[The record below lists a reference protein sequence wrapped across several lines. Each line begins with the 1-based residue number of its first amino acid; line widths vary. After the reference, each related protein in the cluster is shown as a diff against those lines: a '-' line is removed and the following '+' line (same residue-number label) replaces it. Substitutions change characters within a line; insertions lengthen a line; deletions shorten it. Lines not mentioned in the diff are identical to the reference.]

1 MKKYIYI
8 YLLAVLVL
16 NVACEDVIDVEIPTE
31 EPRLV
36 VDALIRV
43 DIDEPFIPVEVKLSL
58 SSDFFNDN
66 TPTSAE
72 SVMIQYDEYEDGVI
86 INTLF
91 SNLAELQPG
100 SGIYK
105 PDPDFSSDQR
115 IPTSILDRNFV
126 FNLLIRHEGRLYL
139 ATTEYVPAVPIDSV
153 IQGEGILFNDDETE
167 ITVTYTDDPERDSF
181 YLFDFGFNEF
191 LVTEDKFY
199 KGQQFSFSYFYDQIF
214 EPNTEIEI
222 GLMGADQ
229 TFFNYMDLLIEQ
241 TTNDAGVFASPVA
254 TVRGNVLDITDID
267 NIDVTNNVGQSN
279 VFPLGYFAIVQE
291 YKSSITIE

>member
-1 MKKYIYI
+1 MKKYIY
-8 YLLAVLVL
+8 LLAILVL
-16 NVACEDVIDVEIPTE
+16 NVSCEEVIEVEVPNE

-36 VDALIRV
+36 VDGLIRV
-43 DIDEPFIPVEVKLSL
+43 NIDEPYIPVEVKLSL
-58 SSDFFNDN
+58 SSDFFNNN

-72 SVMIQYDEYEDGVI
+72 SVLIQYDEYEDGTI
-86 INTLF
+86 INSFF
-91 SNLAELQPG
+91 SNLAELEPG
-100 SGIYK
+100 SGIYT
-105 PDPDFSSDQR
+105 PDPNFSSDQR
-115 IPTSILDRNFV
+115 IPTSILDRNLV

-153 IQGEGILFNDDETE
+153 IQGDGTLFNDDETE
-167 ITVTYTDDPERDSF
+167 IIITFTDDPDRDSF
-181 YLFDFGFNEF
+181 YLFDFSFSEF
-191 LVTEDKFY
+191 LVTEDEFY

-241 TTNDAGVFASPVA
+241 TTNDAGIFATPVA
-254 TVRGNVLDITDID
+254 TVRGNVFDITDID
-267 NIDVTNNVGQSN
+267 NMDLFDNVEQPN

-291 YKSSITIE
+291 YKDTLVIQ

>member
-1 MKKYIYI
+1 MKKYIC
-8 YLLAVLVL
+8 LLVVLVL
-16 NVACEDVIDVEIPTE
+16 NVACEDVIDVEVPTE
-31 EPRLV
+31 EPRLI

-43 DIDEPFIPVEVKLSL
+43 DIDESFIPVEVKLSL
-58 SSDFFNDN
+58 SSNFFNDN

-72 SVMIQYDEYEDGVI
+72 SVLIQYDEYEDGVI
-86 INTLF
+86 INSLI

-100 SGIYK
+100 SGIYT

-139 ATTEYVPAVPIDSV
+139 ATTEYVPAVPIDSA

-167 ITVTYTDDPERDSF
+167 IIVTYTDDPERDSF
-181 YLFDFGFNEF
+181 YLFDFSFSEF

-214 EPNTEIEI
+214 EPNMEIEI

-229 TFFNYMDLLIEQ
+229 TFFNYMGLLIEQ
-241 TTNDAGVFASPVA
+241 TSNDSGIFATPVA
-254 TVRGNVLDITDID
+254 TIRGNVIDITERD
-267 NIDVTNNVGQSN
+267 NINVSDNVVEPN

>member
-1 MKKYIYI
+1 MKKII

-16 NVACEDVIDVEIPTE
+16 NFACEEVIDVEVPSE
-31 EPRLV
+31 EPRLI

-43 DIDEPFIPVEVKLSL
+43 DIDEPYIPVEVKLSL
-58 SSDFFNDN
+58 SSNFFNDN

-72 SVMIQYDEYEDGVI
+72 SVIIIYEEYDGVKVI
-86 INTLF
+86 DTQF
-91 SNLAELQPG
+91 SNLAELEPG
-100 SGIYK
+100 SGIYT
-105 PDPDFSSDQR
+105 PDPNFDSDQR
-115 IPTSILDRNFV
+115 IPTSILDKNYV
-126 FNLLIRHEGRLYL
+126 FTLLIRHEGRLYL

-153 IQGEGILFNDDETE
+153 IQGDETLFNDDETE
-167 ITVTYTDDPERDSF
+167 IIITFTDDPDRDNF
-181 YLFDFGFNEF
+181 YLFDFSFSEY

-241 TTNDAGVFASPVA
+241 TTNDAGVFATPVA
-254 TVRGNVLDITDID
+254 TVRGNVIDATDID
-267 NIDVTNNVGQSN
+267 NIDLFDNVDQPD
-279 VFPLGYFAIVQE
+279 VFPLGYFAIVQV
-291 YKSSITIE
+291 YKDTLIIQ

>member
-1 MKKYIYI
+1 MKKFI

-43 DIDEPFIPVEVKLSL
+43 NIDEQFIPVEVKLSL
-58 SSDFFNDN
+58 SSDFFNNN

-72 SVMIQYDEYEDGVI
+72 SVLIQYDEYEDGVI
-86 INTLF
+86 IDTRF
-91 SNLAELQPG
+91 SSLAELEPG
-100 SGIYK
+100 SGIYT

-115 IPTSILDRNFV
+115 IPTSILDRNYV

-139 ATTEYVPAVPIDSV
+139 ATTEYVPSVPIDSL
-153 IQGEGILFNDDETE
+153 IQGDGTLFNDDETE
-167 ITVTYTDDPERDSF
+167 ITVTFTDDSDRDSF
-181 YLFDFGFNEF
+181 YLFDFSFSEF

-214 EPNTEIEI
+214 EPNTQIEI

-241 TTNDAGVFASPVA
+241 TTNDAGIFSTPVA
-254 TVRGNVLDITDID
+254 TVRGNVFDITDID
-267 NIDVTNNVGQSN
+267 NIDLFDNVDQPD

-291 YKSSITIE
+291 YKDTLVIQ

>member
-1 MKKYIYI
+1 MKKYI

-16 NVACEDVIDVEIPTE
+16 NVACEDVIDVEVPSE

-43 DIDEPFIPVEVKLSL
+43 DIDEPYIPVEVKLSL
-58 SSDFFNDN
+58 SSNFFNDN

-72 SVMIQYDEYEDGVI
+72 SVLIQYDEYEDGTI
-86 INTLF
+86 INSSF
-91 SNLAELQPG
+91 SNLAEEIPG
-100 SGIYK
+100 SGIYT
-105 PDPDFSSDQR
+105 PDPNFSSDQR
-115 IPTSILDRNFV
+115 IPTSILDRNLV

-139 ATTEYVPAVPIDSV
+139 AITEYVPSVPIESL
-153 IQGEGILFNDDETE
+153 IQGDETLFNDDETE
-167 ITVTYTDDPERDSF
+167 VIITFTDDPDRDSF
-181 YLFDFGFNEF
+181 YLFDFGFSEF

-222 GLMGADQ
+222 ALMGADQ

-241 TTNDAGVFASPVA
+241 TTNDAGIFATPVA
-254 TVRGNVLDITDID
+254 TVRGNVFDITDID
-267 NIDVTNNVGQSN
+267 NMDLFDNVEQPD

-291 YKSSITIE
+291 YKDTLIIQ